1 MLVGEAIEILRKHN
15 EWRRDRV
22 SEVPMP
28 MTNPTLLGKAID
40 SIINNFDETQWQDY
54 EKGEWPEYYRP
65 VLCYQEGLPKL
76 CWMASNGDD
85 NFFTICGTDIIVNYV
100 RYWRYI
106 EYEPVKT
113 EKEGVA
119 ENLKE

>member
-1 MLVGEAIEILRKHN
+1 MQLNEAIEILRKHN

-28 MTNPTLLGKAID
+28 MISPTLLGKAID
-40 SIINNFDETQWQDY
+40 SIINNFDETQWQDC
-54 EKGEWPEYYRP
+54 EKGERTEYYRP

-76 CWMASNGDD
+76 CWMGGSIDGNH
-85 NFFTICGTDIIVNYV
+85 FTICVTDIIVNYV

-106 EYEPVKT
+106 EYEPVKS
-113 EKEGVA
+113 EGGG
-119 ENLKE
+119 